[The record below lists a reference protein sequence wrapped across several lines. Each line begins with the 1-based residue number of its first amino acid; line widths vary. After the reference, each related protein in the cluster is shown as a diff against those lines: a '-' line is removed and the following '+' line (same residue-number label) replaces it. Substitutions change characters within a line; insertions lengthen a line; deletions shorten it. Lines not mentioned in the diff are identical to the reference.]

1 MNGAVNLNPPDME
14 ASGHV
19 KSSASTFSTLLGKR
33 ENDDAV
39 RAPGI
44 VDDRRRGDPVRRAHM
59 APVRRDLRRVDKLI
73 LRA

>member
-1 MNGAVNLNPPDME
+1 M
-14 ASGHV
+14 
-19 KSSASTFSTLLGKR
+19 R

-44 VDDRRRGDPVRRAHM
+44 VDNHRRGDPVHRADL
-59 APVRRDLRRVDKLI
+59 APVCRDLRRVDKLI